1 MKDFLFYETF
11 DEVSDKQIFFNNVF
25 VELEYPISSVSFS
38 YENFEL
44 ASLVVSKKFL
54 GGFNDDSCEDR
65 IIYLNDFLIENK
77 YLFLWNED
85 SMLRIFVDTHKNIL
99 KKNNIFTINLKN
111 KDQFEYIKHIVVKDY
126 FKNL

>member
-11 DEVSDKQIFFNNVF
+11 DEVSDKQIFFNSVF